1 MIRPEIAFCD
11 FFDIRFILHLPIDQH
26 VTVFYLYSVA
36 ANANDTFH
44 IKSLACGIV
53 GIFKNHH
60 ISPLGIGK
68 PVAGAQG
75 KDSVPCHDGIFHGAC
90 RHCGI
95 DDKHRIHHKSQQ
107 HCQDDGLDPTE
118 NFFFQFVS
126 APYFRKPLMICASAS
141 FSVSPNV
148 ISFMS

>member
-1 MIRPEIAFCD
+1 MIRPEITLCN
-11 FFDIRFILHLPIDQH
+11 FFDIRFILHLAIDQH
-26 VTVFYLYSVA
+26 FTVLYFYGVA
-36 ANANDTFH
+36 ANADDAFD
-44 IKSLACGIV
+44 IKGLACGIV

-60 ISPLGIGK
+60 ISPLRIRE

-90 RHCGI
+90 GHCGI
-95 DDKHRIHHKSQQ
+95 DDKHRIHHKRQQ
-107 HCQDDGLDPTE
+107 HCQDDGLNPTE
-118 NFFFQFVS
+118 NFFFQSVS

-148 ISFMS
+148 ISFIS